1 MWFIKLLKSAMAI
14 LSNMSQQTLF
24 RRTWSESSKRLY
36 NENRS
41 PVMKIMGKVSGH
53 VSLSDLGKNI
63 AFGQIVEL
71 TESDI
76 TRSKDLQ
83 DAIRMKWV
91 DVIENRSM
99 ILRAP
104 AVVIEQKKE
113 EMNKEELMNL
123 AKEMAKTMV
132 QEVIKS
138 EQEKNSTL
146 VEELKHQINDLK
158 ESRTVVQTQI
168 IQQTTEKEKIKLDDQ
183 HSSIFIDLDEKDK
196 PNVNLNDFGTVKE
209 EKVDLSSSLEKM
221 KRFRRKP

>member
-104 AVVIEQKKE
+104 AVVVEQKKE
-113 EMNKEELMNL
+113 EMNKEEL
-123 AKEMAKTMV
+123 
-132 QEVIKS
+132 IKWL
-138 EQEKNSTL
+138 EKNCSDFL
-146 VEELKHQINDLK
+146 NFEVEGYK
-158 ESRTVVQTQI
+158 
-168 IQQTTEKEKIKLDDQ
+168 TEGYPDEEIKGFY
-183 HSSIFIDLDEKDK
+183 I
-196 PNVNLNDFGTVKE
+196 E
-209 EKVDLSSSLEKM
+209 EEDVANMILQLQKTKWRNT
-221 KRFRRKP
+221 K